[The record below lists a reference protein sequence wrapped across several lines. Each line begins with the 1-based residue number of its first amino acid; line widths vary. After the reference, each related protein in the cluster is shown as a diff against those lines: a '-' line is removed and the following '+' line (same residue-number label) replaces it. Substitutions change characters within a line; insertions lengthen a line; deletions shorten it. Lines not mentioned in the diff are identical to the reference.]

1 MKIKIKT
8 RFLGILLA
16 AVILTSLSVLP
27 AANAAEQEDME
38 FVTESLSNYLFGYMS
53 WGVKKMGLDALQEK
67 LEKSSKTL
75 PEVRVAVIDSGLNT
89 SNKYLKN
96 RYTNDGYSFL
106 DNTANINDDQYHG
119 TMVSGIIAD
128 GTSSNVKILPIKVN
142 DKSGTGK
149 LSNVS
154 KGIYYAIEHGADVI
168 NLSISAEDP
177 RHTATILDDA
187 IQAAVDAGVV
197 VVTAAG
203 NQGGDT
209 ADRYPARLDNV
220 LTITSVDKNNQIAE
234 NANTGDAVDFALPGV
249 SVRAPYYSLSF
260 IDSGTSLAAPH
271 AAAAAALLKTWDK
284 SLNQYQVTEILK
296 QYAVDLGAKGF
307 DSTYGWGMID
317 LSEFDLNTVKPT
329 EETTETPTETPTE
342 ITTDAPTAAPTE
354 ITTDAPTAAP
364 TEITTDAPTAAP
376 TEITTDAPTAAPTE
390 KPILIG
396 DADGDGEITIFDA
409 TAIQRYLAGILSD
422 SFNEKAADTDGDGN
436 ISIFD
441 ATYIQR
447 KLAGLL

>member
-1 MKIKIKT
+1 MKIKS
-8 RFLGILLA
+8 RLLGILLVI
-16 AVILTSLSVLP
+16 AVILTSFGVLLP
-27 AANAAEQEDME
+27 ANAAEQEDME

-53 WGVKKMGLDALQEK
+53 WGVEKMGLDDLQEK
-67 LEKSSKTL
+67 LEKTYKNL

-106 DNTANINDDQYHG
+106 DNTTNINDDQYHG

-142 DKSGTGK
+142 DKSGKGK
-149 LSNVS
+149 LSDVS

-177 RHTATILDDA
+177 RHTATILDEA
-187 IQAAVDAGVV
+187 IQAAVDAGIV

-220 LTITSVDKNNQIAE
+220 LTITSVDKNNRIAE

-284 SLNQYQVTEILK
+284 SLNQYQITEILK

-317 LSEFDLNTVKPT
+317 LSRFDLNTVKPT
-329 EETTETPTETPTE
+329 EPPTE
-342 ITTDAPTAAPTE
+342 APTE
-354 ITTDAPTAAP
+354 ITTDAPTDAP
-364 TEITTDAPTAAP
+364 TEIMTDAPT
-376 TEITTDAPTAAPTE
+376 EAPTE
-390 KPILIG
+390 KPVLLG
-396 DADGDGEITIFDA
+396 DVDGDGEVTIFDA
-409 TAIQRYLAGILSD
+409 TAIQRYLAGILSGP
-422 SFNEKAADTDGDGN
+422 FNEEAADIDGDGD

-447 KLAGLL
+447 MLAGLL